1 MRAFARHGP
10 PTRRRSCSADAAREP
25 RGSAGEGGRRCDTPP
40 FLCQPGEER
49 GGCPRAGALPLP
61 ACGPSLQRL
70 ASGRLGEAILHLV
83 FPMPGGL
90 AASGPGVRA
99 GVQPPAHVPR
109 FCPSGWTPDELRN
122 RQCWRH
128 NGAGCAPSKSVELAP
143 GEAGAGAARRS
154 VGREE
159 PQGRG
164 APGQRAGGAFW
175 GGQGRDAEMGWRKAG
190 AFQPAAGSR
199 QTART
204 RPCRISGPAAWALF
218 GWEPVSRGT
227 RFLRISRAH
236 RERTNDESPGGD
248 GLMEAGPE
256 DTRRRGAGCR
266 GWWAGLQGKGRR
278 AGWWQAGD
286 KGGRL
291 RACDGSGGRVQD
303 KQAPEGWVR

>member
-25 RGSAGEGGRRCDTPP
+25 RGSAGEGGRRCDAPP

-164 APGQRAGGAFW
+164 APGQRAGG
-175 GGQGRDAEMGWRKAG
+175 GVLGRARSGCRNGVAEGWRLSTGCRLQADGTHPALPHFWARGLGAVWMGTSVPRDTLPENKPGTQRKDQRRVTWRGRADGGRARGHPKAG
-190 AFQPAAGSR
+190 R
-199 QTART
+199 
-204 RPCRISGPAAWALF
+204 
-218 GWEPVSRGT
+218 
-227 RFLRISRAH
+227 
-236 RERTNDESPGGD
+236 
-248 GLMEAGPE
+248 
-256 DTRRRGAGCR
+256 
-266 GWWAGLQGKGRR
+266 GLQGMVGRAAGEGEEGGLV
-278 AGWWQAGD
+278 AGW
-286 KGGRL
+286 
-291 RACDGSGGRVQD
+291 
-303 KQAPEGWVR
+303 